1 VLLEEYPGL
10 LPTLSD
16 RPILRYVLATLILIV
31 VLLVVASIPLT
42 IVVGLVLLGDPQS
55 PSIGAI
61 LIVELVTGAVL
72 YWLSMRLALIL
83 PATAVG
89 RPMTLGES
97 WRYTARASGAIFVAI
112 VILSALSIGAGF
124 VLDLL
129 LPGGLVRTVFDVVVT
144 WISLMVGVSVMT
156 TLYGHL
162 VERRAID

>member
-1 VLLEEYPGL
+1 
-10 LPTLSD
+10 
-16 RPILRYVLATLILIV
+16 
-31 VLLVVASIPLT
+31 
-42 IVVGLVLLGDPQS
+42 
-55 PSIGAI
+55 
-61 LIVELVTGAVL
+61 VTGVVL
-72 YWLSMRLALIL
+72 YWLWMRLALIL
-83 PATAVG
+83 PAAAVG